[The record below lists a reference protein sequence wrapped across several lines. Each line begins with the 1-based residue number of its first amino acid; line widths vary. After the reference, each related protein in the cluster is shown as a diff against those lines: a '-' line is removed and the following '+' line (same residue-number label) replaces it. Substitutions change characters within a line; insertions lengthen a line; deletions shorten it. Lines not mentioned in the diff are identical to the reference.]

1 MTKARSDAL
10 ARAERRLAE
19 VTGAIDA
26 HAIVAEWNTDG
37 RIRSV
42 NDRFCEASQ
51 YSREELI
58 GRHFEEFVLV
68 VGPGAAGRNVTD
80 AIRLGVTWH
89 GEIQLAVRDGSI
101 FWADATVV
109 AVRDFDGGI
118 EYCIGLWSDITEL
131 KRAEAAA
138 HQLACFDPVTGL
150 PNRQGLIDDVLP
162 QLAAEAVTR
171 DASVALVVI
180 GLDNFRE
187 INDAL
192 GYSQGDELL
201 RQVSQRLTTAH
212 PDIAAVART
221 GEHEFCLVLNELSGE
236 PALAEAEAE
245 VLMRMIRRVLTRA
258 DNASELGATSEFSAG
273 ISLCGANGE
282 APHLALERAEIA
294 MHRAKDHGMNQTRVF
309 LPEIHSEMV
318 ARLELLA
325 DLRQAVRRDELQLF
339 FQPIVDDTAFV
350 SGYECLVRWFHP
362 TRGLVMPDQFI
373 PIADQ
378 TGLIH
383 VIGDWVLRRACEQIA
398 VWGSDPALAH
408 LSLSVNV
415 SARQFKDPNFA
426 NRVFSIV
433 RQSGADPHRLR
444 IELTESMF
452 HVDLEES
459 VQRIDG
465 LRRAGIRFALDDFG
479 TGYSSLEYLSR
490 LPVQQLKIDRSFVGR
505 IGEEPGDAA
514 IVLMILGLARTL
526 GLQTVAEGIETEAQ
540 FDFLREHGCSSFQGY
555 FFGRPAPLQAT

>member
-1 MTKARSDAL
+1 MTEACSDAL
-10 ARAERRLAE
+10 ARAERRIAE

-26 HAIVAEWNTDG
+26 HAIVAEWYPDG

-42 NDRFCEASQ
+42 NDQFCEALQ
-51 YSREELI
+51 YAREELI
-58 GRHFEEFVLV
+58 GRHFGDFVTVADPSVGVQGV
-68 VGPGAAGRNVTD
+68 VETLRSGAPWRGE
-80 AIRLGVTWH
+80 IRLGV
-89 GEIQLAVRDGSI
+89 RDGSE
-101 FWADATVV
+101 FWAASTVV
-109 AVRDFDGGI
+109 AVRDDSGAV
-118 EYCIGLWSDITEL
+118 EYCIGLWNDITEL
-131 KRAEAAA
+131 KRAEAVA
-138 HQLACFDPVTGL
+138 HRLAFFEPVTGL
-150 PNRQGLIDDVLP
+150 PNRRGLIDDVLP
-162 QLAAEAVTR
+162 RVAASAVAR
-171 DASVALVVI
+171 DVNEALVVI

-192 GYSQGDELL
+192 GYEQGDELL
-201 RQVSQRLTTAH
+201 RQVSQRLLTAH

-221 GEHEFCLVLNELSGE
+221 GEHEFCLVLNELSSEAG
-236 PALAEAEAE
+236 LAEAEAE
-245 VLMRMIRRVLTRA
+245 VIMRMIRRELIRS

-273 ISLCGANGE
+273 IAICGRAGE
-282 APHLALERAEIA
+282 AAHQTLERAEIA

-325 DLRQAVRRDELQLF
+325 DLRQAVRRNELRLF
-339 FQPIVDDTAFV
+339 FQTIVDETALV

-383 VIGDWVLRRACEQIA
+383 SIGDWVLRRACEQIA
-398 VWGSDPALAH
+398 EWGKDPAFAH

-415 SARQFKDPNFA
+415 SARQFKDQNFA
-426 NRVFSIV
+426 NRVFKIV
-433 RQSGADPHRLR
+433 RQTGADPHRLR

-452 HVDLEES
+452 HDDLEES

-490 LPVQQLKIDRSFVGR
+490 LPVQQLKIDRSFVGG

-555 FFGRPAPLQAT
+555 FFGRPEQLQAA